1 MDAGR
6 AVDRLPR
13 AALLLA
19 AEGART
25 LIVEVLE
32 IITDL
37 LYTQ

>member
-1 MDAGR
+1 M
-6 AVDRLPR
+6 R

-32 IITDL
+32 IITGL
-37 LYTQ
+37 LYT